1 MIQFPKSTAIGRI
14 LPKEAFY
21 KRLTLSNEL
30 KERFVSDVRRI
41 TLENSLTSNSL
52 HMEAKAE
59 IDEILVLA
67 IDLKKQEFDYR
78 LIENIARQNPHKII
92 FILRF
97 ENQGQLA
104 LYYRKLYR
112 TNWEPISALSLEAN
126 GFSLDE
132 IWAQFIEQIALLKNS
147 ESTYAAGDIDEL
159 LKKQDIIAKLKKEID
174 KIEKLARVEKQPKKK
189 FELAMNVQQL
199 KKQLIELESIG
210 GKVNG

>member
-52 HMEAKAE
+52 HLEAKAE

-78 LIENIARQNPHKII
+78 IVESIARHNVHKII
-92 FILRF
+92 FVLRF
-97 ENQGQLA
+97 EQQAQLA
-104 LYYRKLYR
+104 LYYSKLYK
-112 TNWEPISALSLEAN
+112 TFWEPISDLNLEAK
-126 GFSLDE
+126 GFTLDE
-132 IWAQFIEQIALLKNS
+132 IWSRFIEQIALHKNP
-147 ESTYAAGDIDEL
+147 ELQNVDTTNIDDR
-159 LKKQDIIAKLKKEID
+159 LKKQEAFEKLEKEIE
-174 KIEKLARVEKQPKKK
+174 KTEKLARAEKQPKKK
-189 FELAMNVQQL
+189 FELAMKVQQL
-199 KKQLIELESIG
+199 KKNLREL
-210 GKVNG
+210 